1 MTQLEV
7 AIHPTLVM
15 DTAMDLAT
23 HLIITLT
30 KEIAARLLST
40 INTATMMTAN
50 AIVSLRE
57 SNTKRLVCLTILL
70 VEVVD
75 FHHRHQRLLLLLIPD
90 LYHVPTLL
98 RKRYCLHLEVHLE
111 IKSAHQ
117 APHAMK
123 LSLVMDI
130 AMETAT
136 HRLITMTKEIAA

>member
-1 MTQLEV
+1 
-7 AIHPTLVM
+7 
-15 DTAMDLAT
+15 MDLAT

-70 VEVVD
+70 VEVVDFHLEVAEED